1 MVLTLSLLIFPLF
14 FLRIL
19 LGILSEEKT
28 PVRIPRLIF
37 SGAEIP
43 RLGFG
48 RQLTSLGIPRRLPK
62 KKHWTVSELNV
73 SKRVKSPM
81 TRENIPY

>member
-1 MVLTLSLLIFPLF
+1 MVLTLFLLIFPLF
-14 FLRIL
+14 FLIIL
-19 LGILSEEKT
+19 LGILSEEKA

-62 KKHWTVSELNV
+62 KTLFETP
-73 SKRVKSPM
+73 R
-81 TRENIPY
+81 RE

>member
-1 MVLTLSLLIFPLF
+1 MVLTLFLLIFPLF
-14 FLRIL
+14 FLIIL

-62 KKHWTVSELNV
+62 KNTAWYS
-73 SKRVKSPM
+73 
-81 TRENIPY
+81 IY